1 MKTAKK
7 HLNLFLLLLVMI
19 CALPLNVQAASK
31 ARTGVYQ
38 KSYKVSGPWAS
49 GVRRK
54 PTTSLVVTKLT
65 KKKVSFVVEHYGIN
79 GSPLYQTNTIT
90 APLKKNKVAKF
101 KWEDSWG
108 NKGTGSLFFSK
119 NKVQVKMKVKKSS
132 KFNRFYW
139 DESVTLKYKR
149 KLSAKDKAYFSHL
162 KF

>member
-7 HLNLFLLLLVMI
+7 HLQLLLILLAAV
-19 CALPLNVQAASK
+19 CLFPTNAQAATK

-38 KSYKVSGPWAS
+38 KTYRVSGPWAA

-54 PTTSLVVTKLT
+54 PATSLVVTKLT
-65 KKKVSFVVEHYGIN
+65 KKKVSFVIEHYGIN
-79 GSPLYQTNTIT
+79 GSPLYQTETIT
-90 APLKKNKVAKF
+90 APLKKNRTTKF

-108 NKGTGSLFFSK
+108 NKGTGSLRFSK
-119 NKVQVKMKVKKSS
+119 NTVQVNMKYKKAS

-139 DESVTLKYKR
+139 DDSVTLKYKR
-149 KLSAKDKAYFSHL
+149 KLTAKDRAYFSRL

>member
-19 CALPLNVQAASK
+19 CALPLNAQASSK

-49 GVRRK
+49 GAKRK

-79 GSPLYQTNTIT
+79 GSPLYQTSTIT
-90 APLKKNKVAKF
+90 APLKKNKVTKF
-101 KWEDSWG
+101 KWADSWG
-108 NKGTGSLFFSK
+108 NKGTGYRFPVLF
-119 NKVQVKMKVKKSS
+119 
-132 KFNRFYW
+132 
-139 DESVTLKYKR
+139 
-149 KLSAKDKAYFSHL
+149 
-162 KF
+162 